1 MSQDAEAMEMTT
13 NEIKILEMKSIEMK
27 TLQMNAK
34 DIKDNENNTTHIKLP
49 IPSQDQPNH
58 IRPKN
63 STLTAT
69 EAKVAI
75 VDYGAGNVKSVTFA
89 CEQLGKTPLLTSD
102 ERQLRDADFVI
113 FPGVGHARSAMQAL
127 RNKGLDQVI
136 PTLEQ
141 PVLGIC
147 LGMQLMCTH
156 SEEGDTPG
164 LGIFDAV
171 VKRFQV
177 HSSLKVPHMGWND
190 LLEGKGLLQGIDQP
204 VYFVHSYFASVC
216 EDTIAKSTYGV
227 QFSAALGRNNFVGCQ
242 FHPEKSGVAGSILL
256 QRFFEGFEGS

>member
-1 MSQDAEAMEMTT
+1 MSQDAEATEMTT
-13 NEIKILEMKSIEMK
+13 NEMK
-27 TLQMNAK
+27 TLEMNTLQ
-34 DIKDNENNTTHIKLP
+34 DDNNDNR
-49 IPSQDQPNH
+49 SANRN
-58 IRPKN
+58 RP
-63 STLTAT
+63 AT
-69 EAKVAI
+69 VAI
-75 VDYGAGNVKSVTFA
+75 VDYGAGNVKSVKFA

-164 LGIFDAV
+164 LGIFDTV

-177 HSSLKVPHMGWND
+177 PSSLKVPHMGWND
-190 LLEGKGLLQGIDQP
+190 LLEGKGLLLGIDQP
-204 VYFVHSYFASVC
+204 VYFVHSYFASIC
-216 EDTIAKSTYGV
+216 EGTIAKSTYGV
-227 QFSAALGRNNFVGCQ
+227 QFSAVLGRDNFVGCQ

-256 QRFFEGFEGS
+256 QRFFEGFEGF